1 MSINTKKPTKKKPTS
16 KRKRVANTTQDLID
30 KKLEEWAPIKVIPP
44 ADVKKI
50 KKGKKIY

>member
-1 MSINTKKPTKKKPTS
+1 MSINRKLTKKKSTP

-44 ADVKKI
+44 TDVKKI
-50 KKGKKIY
+50 KKGRKVY